1 MARTRM
7 VTRTIN
13 VTEVI
18 ALTVDVTTS
27 KVYNIPFEL
36 TGNTYTNDTALKS
49 IKKLYETDTTKI
61 VSIVSITEREEL
73 YGMLETDFL
82 KSAKKLDNETRKF
95 LEEDTDEEPAEEEP
109 TVEAT
114 EDTKNSK
121 GRK

>member
-13 VTEVI
+13 VSEVI

-27 KVYNIPFEL
+27 KVYNISYEL
-36 TGNTYTNDTALKS
+36 TGNTYTNDTALKA
-49 IKKLYETDTTKI
+49 IKKVYETDTTKI
-61 VSIVSITEREEL
+61 VSIVAITEREEL

-95 LEEDTDEEPAEEEP
+95 LEEDTDEEPIEEEP